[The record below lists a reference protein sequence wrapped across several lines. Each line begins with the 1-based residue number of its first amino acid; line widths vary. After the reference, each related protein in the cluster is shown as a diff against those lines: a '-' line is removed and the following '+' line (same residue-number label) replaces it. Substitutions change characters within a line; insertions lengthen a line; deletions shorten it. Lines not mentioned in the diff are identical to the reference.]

1 MNFDLSQYSS
11 NLYTTTSQIDRTLR
25 VLEAAET
32 GIINLINRFSELS
45 HTSTTIEANKV
56 KKNILNYLNNTKI
69 ENRTL
74 FNTNWSWNLI
84 PRTQVITSNNTCRII
99 WNYYISIVDNG
110 NGTYGAISYG
120 YQKPLFNNTGTV
132 PENTN
137 IANILIHLS
146 QETNRLQTIIRTVKY
161 RKCSIL
167 NILSINNKF
176 L

>member
-11 NLYTTTSQIDRTLR
+11 NLYTITAQIERTLR
-25 VLEAAET
+25 VLQSAET
-32 GIINLINRFSELS
+32 GIIDLINKFSELS
-45 HTSTTIEANKV
+45 QTTSTLEANKV
-56 KKNILNYLNNTKI
+56 KASIIDYLKNTKI

-84 PRTQVITSNNTCRII
+84 PRTQVISSNNTCRIS
-99 WNYYISIVDNG
+99 WNYFVSIVDNG
-110 NGTYGAISYG
+110 NGTYGSISYG
-120 YQKPLFNNTGTV
+120 YSKPLFNNTGSV
-132 PENTN
+132 PENAN
-137 IANILIHLS
+137 LANILIHLS

-161 RKCSIL
+161 RKCAVL